1 MKQLVVE
8 RNNPVP
14 VIWDTPIPQPGPNE
28 VLIKN
33 YYSVVSSGTE
43 LASIESANKSVTDKL
58 QDSSNISK
66 GLDLLKKEG
75 LGAVIEAVFPK
86 NVLPLQLGYSSCGEV
101 IQTGKDV
108 HDFHVGDKVVSNGC
122 HAEYVTVSQN
132 LCSRIPEGTPEKEA
146 AFTVLGSIALHGL
159 RLSETTLGSKIVVIG
174 LGVVGQLVCRLAEAQ
189 GSEVIGIDPDEKR
202 TLDKEN
208 FYTSIED
215 AINDNSINSENVDAV
230 IITAA
235 SSSNEPIEVATKI
248 ARNKAKIVVVGDI
261 PLNISRNEFYYKE
274 LELVVSKS
282 YGPGRYDK
290 QYEILGNDYPIEHVR
305 WTENRN
311 FSAFL
316 QLLQTNQISLTDM
329 ITEEIDFGD
338 APTIYEKFD
347 SDIKPLS
354 IVLRYDLKSEPKI
367 DFEKQE
373 AVSVSKNNKIK
384 LGIIGAGNFASTT
397 ILPILNELKKEC
409 EIIGVASSGGL
420 SAEVL
425 SRNFKI
431 KNKYSTESEIFDADE
446 IDAVFV
452 LTQHHNHAELVI
464 KAVDAGKAVYVEKP
478 LALEVA
484 SLTAIEEAM
493 YNAENPRIFLGFNR
507 RFAEATQF
515 IKSKLN
521 NTSANSINFR
531 FSVPALDKD
540 HWTNIKE
547 IGGGRIV
554 GEAVHAID
562 LASYLFDSLPQSISA
577 SSPVDKENDV
587 ALDNQVFINI
597 NFANGSHAAIQYFSE
612 TNQALAKER
621 IEVHGGGN
629 SYIME
634 DFQML
639 RYLEGANDRS
649 KVFSKGKGHKE
660 SIQTFLSYVKG
671 ESNNP
676 YTWLELKSVAKAA
689 IYSQDYMNSGS
700 QHSIFS

>member
-1 MKQLVVE
+1 MK
-8 RNNPVP
+8 
-14 VIWDTPIPQPGPNE
+14 
-28 VLIKN
+28 
-33 YYSVVSSGTE
+33 
-43 LASIESANKSVTDKL
+43 
-58 QDSSNISK
+58 SK
-66 GLDLLKKEG
+66 KG

-108 HDFHVGDKVVSNGC
+108 HDFHVGDKVVSNGG

-202 TLDKEN
+202 TLDREN

-215 AINDNSINSENVDAV
+215 AINDKSINSENVDAV

-354 IVLRYDLKSEPKI
+354 IVLRYDIKSEPKI

-373 AVSVSKNNKIK
+373 AVSGANNNKIK

-397 ILPILNELKKEC
+397 ILPILKELKKEC
-409 EIIGVASSGGL
+409 EVIGVASSGGL

-431 KNKYSTESEIFDADE
+431 KNKYSTESEIFEADE

-521 NTSANSINFR
+521 NTPANSINFR

>member
-1 MKQLVVE
+1 M
-8 RNNPVP
+8 
-14 VIWDTPIPQPGPNE
+14 
-28 VLIKN
+28 
-33 YYSVVSSGTE
+33 
-43 LASIESANKSVTDKL
+43 
-58 QDSSNISK
+58 
-66 GLDLLKKEG
+66 
-75 LGAVIEAVFPK
+75 
-86 NVLPLQLGYSSCGEV
+86 PLQLGYSSCGEV
-101 IQTGKDV
+101 IQAGKDV
-108 HDFHVGDKVVSNGC
+108 KDFHVGDKVVSNGS
-122 HAEYVTVSQN
+122 HAEYVTVNQN
-132 LCSRIPEGTPEKEA
+132 LCSRIPENTSEKEA

-174 LGVVGQLVCRLAEAQ
+174 LGIVGQLVCRLAEAQ
-189 GSEVIGIDPDEKR
+189 GSKVIGIDLG
-202 TLDKEN
+202 TTNSVVAVMVLDVEN
-208 FYTSIED
+208 V
-215 AINDNSINSENVDAV
+215 NMLGINSENVDSV

-235 SSSNEPIEVATKI
+235 SSSNEPIEVATRI

-261 PLNISRNEFYYKE
+261 PLNISRNDFYYKE

-290 QYEILGNDYPIEHVR
+290 QYEVLGNDYPIEHVR

-316 QLLQTNQISLTDM
+316 QLLQTNQISLSDM
-329 ITEEIDFGD
+329 ITEEIDFIN
-338 APTIYEKFD
+338 APSIYEKFESAD
-347 SDIKPLS
+347 KPLS
-354 IVLRYDLKSEPKI
+354 IVLRYELNNEPKI
-367 DFEKQE
+367 DFEKTDT
-373 AVSVSKNNKIK
+373 STSSNGKIK

-397 ILPILNELKKEC
+397 ILPILRELKREC
-409 EIIGVASSGGL
+409 EVIGVASSGGL

-431 KNKYSTESEIFDADE
+431 KNKYSTESEIIDSEE
-446 IDAVFV
+446 IDAVFI

-464 KAVDAGKAVYVEKP
+464 KAVNAGKAVYVEKP
-478 LALEVA
+478 LALEVE
-484 SLTAIEEAM
+484 SLIEIEEAM
-493 YNAENPRIFLGFNR
+493 YNAENAKIFVGFNR

-515 IKSKLN
+515 VKSKLN
-521 NTSANSINFR
+521 NTPANSINFR

-577 SSPVDKENDV
+577 SSPLDKENDV

-612 TNQALAKER
+612 TNQSLAKER
-621 IEVHGGGN
+621 IEIHGGGN

-639 RYLEGANDRS
+639 RYLEESDDKS

-660 SIQTFLSYVKG
+660 SIQAFLTYVKG

-689 IYSQDYMNSGS
+689 IYSQNYMNSGS